1 MHAVTSIG
9 FSLLFTLLRLT
20 VSAVHADA
28 REEGRPEPIARRPI
42 TFPTREGV
50 WGGVGVC
57 YGPFRDGQS
66 PVGASPTT
74 EQVREDLHILARHWR
89 MVRMYGSR
97 GATREACRIIRED
110 KLPMRLM
117 VGAWIAQE
125 SKPDSPEG
133 VVTDAE
139 AAEANRAEVATAI
152 ALANEFP
159 DVVFALNIGNEALVD
174 WSDHRVHPR
183 VIIRYLREA
192 RMATKVPVTT
202 CDTEL
207 FWNKPES
214 RAVAAECDF
223 LGLHAYAMWNKQSLS
238 TSMGWTRDR
247 LREVKTLHPE
257 LPVVLCETGWATRKG
272 TQGYQG
278 VGIVATPS
286 EEDQELFFR
295 TLRDWAIEN
304 EQAYF
309 YFSAFDENWKGGP
322 EASEVEKHWGVY
334 KADRTPKLVFRSW
347 TNRETSRAR

>member
-1 MHAVTSIG
+1 MHTLRSIG
-9 FSLLFTLLRLT
+9 ISLFLALLGVALSVRH
-20 VSAVHADA
+20 VHAQPDS
-28 REEGRPEPIARRPI
+28 RPEPIIRRALS
-42 TFPTREGV
+42 FPTSAGV

-66 PVGASPTT
+66 PGGASPTQ

-110 KLPMRLM
+110 ALPLRLM
-117 VGAWIAQE
+117 VGAWIGQE

-133 VVTDAE
+133 VITDAE
-139 AAEANRAEVATAI
+139 AAEANRAEVAMAI

-192 RMATKVPVTT
+192 RTGTKVPVTT

-223 LGLHAYAMWNKQSLS
+223 LGLHAYAMWNKQSLAS
-238 TSMGWTRDR
+238 SMEWTRDR
-247 LREVKTLHPE
+247 LDEVRALHPDV
-257 LPVVLCETGWATRKG
+257 PIVLCETGWATQKG
-272 TQGYQG
+272 TSGYQA

-304 EQAYF
+304 HQAYF

-322 EASEVEKHWGVY
+322 EPSEVEKHWGVY
-334 KADRTPKLVFRSW
+334 KADRTPKRVFQGWRS
-347 TNRETSRAR
+347 RGAKK